1 MYSASE
7 GVCIETSGCACAEK
21 RRAFRGAG
29 SDSDVLWHDEKLA
42 RGCHKTAVL
51 PAYIRHMTT
60 RIAASYVVG
69 ALGYGLGM
77 MFSVFGYVP
86 TGLAFLSTTAV
97 VAVALFCSQ
106 AGSRIP

>member
-1 MYSASE
+1 
-7 GVCIETSGCACAEK
+7 
-21 RRAFRGAG
+21 
-29 SDSDVLWHDEKLA
+29 
-42 RGCHKTAVL
+42 
-51 PAYIRHMTT
+51 MTT